1 MWPIVDLFEFFQLGV
16 HWASRMGWF
25 MSFTKFGKYLA
36 IIPSNILYA
45 PFSLLSFWVPITY
58 MLVCSMVSHRS
69 ASFSIKFSSCSSDK
83 IILIDLSSSPLILS
97 LPAQICCWIPLVN
110 FSFQL
115 LYFSTSEFLFLSPY
129 WEIVLMWPWESFLIS
144 VRLKWFNDIIGMLS
158 LISLDC
164 PEN

>member
-1 MWPIVDLFEFFQLGV
+1 MWISLSFSNLGFTELLGYVDLCLSPSLGSIWPLFLQIFFVL
-16 HWASRMGWF
+16 
-25 MSFTKFGKYLA
+25 
-36 IIPSNILYA
+36 
-45 PFSLLSFWVPITY
+45 FSLLSFWGPITY

-69 ASFSIKFSSCSSDK
+69 ASFSINFSSCSSDK
-83 IILIDLSSSPLILS
+83 IILIDLSLSPLILS